1 MKCLNIT
8 GKIYQTKNTKKIKII
23 TKNNNDYVKNKNQA
37 KACFI
42 LTIMH

>member
-23 TKNNNDYVKNKNQA
+23 KNNNDNVKNKNQA